1 MLKHL
6 KLLAFVAICIVG
18 VGLLI
23 HDDYMYLMIV
33 AHLTLI
39 PAVGYPLVYRKS
51 PWRKG
56 PTGKALFNMAV
67 AVALLY
73 VVGLFRLWWPFP
85 GGAELYAITVTYLG
99 VAITYQF
106 AVMLKL
112 KREAKKQRSPEM
124 QP

>member
-1 MLKHL
+1 MRKHFRV
-6 KLLAFVAICIVG
+6 LLAVAFLIVA
-18 VGLLI
+18 VALLL
-23 HDDYMYLMIV
+23 HDSLFYLLLV

-39 PAVGYPLVYRKS
+39 PALGYPLVYLKS

-56 PTGKALFNMAV
+56 PTGKALMNMAV

-73 VVGLFRLWWPFP
+73 AVGILRLWWPFP
-85 GGAELYAITVTYLG
+85 GTEELYAITVTYLG

-106 AVMLKL
+106 GVMLQL
-112 KREAKKQRSPEM
+112 KRRARVERAPEL